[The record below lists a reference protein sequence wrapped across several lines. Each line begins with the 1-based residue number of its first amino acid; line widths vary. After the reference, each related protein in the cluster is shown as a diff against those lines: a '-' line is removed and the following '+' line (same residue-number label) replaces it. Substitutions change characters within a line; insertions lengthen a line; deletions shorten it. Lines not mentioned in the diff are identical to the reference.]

1 MENTNKT
8 LKQLIDEVAK
18 TKNMKSE
25 RIEAAFKSFENADRE
40 VFNALL
46 DIFYNKEVELCN
58 KEYTQSYFSKRI
70 EAIKSILAI

>member
-1 MENTNKT
+1 METNKT

-18 TKNMKSE
+18 TKNMKTE
-25 RIEAAFKSFENADRE
+25 RLEAAFKSFENADRE

-46 DIFYNKEVELCN
+46 DIFYKKESELSN
-58 KEYTQSYFSKRI
+58 KEYTQNYYIKRL

>member
-1 MENTNKT
+1 MDTNKT

-18 TKNMKSE
+18 TKIMKSE

-58 KEYTQSYFSKRI
+58 KEYTQSYYTKRI
-70 EAIKSILAI
+70 EAIKAILAI

>member
-1 MENTNKT
+1 MDTNKT

-18 TKNMKSE
+18 TKIMKSE

-40 VFNALL
+40 VFNALF

-58 KEYTQSYFSKRI
+58 KEYTQSYYTKRI
-70 EAIKSILAI
+70 EAIKAILAI